1 MKQPIALTLLLLLPV
16 YIGCNYNQQI
26 RELYTD
32 QARLRAEINRTDS
45 KIQKLEQKTQEDI
58 TQINQNLEQINR
70 NLKEIREKLYEL
82 EKSITSQQGY
92 SSSPDE
98 LYSQAKT
105 YYANGEF
112 RKAILAF
119 QRFIDMYPDDRRV
132 PESYL
137 KQGLS
142 LIKLRRNKDAVFFF
156 RTLMEK
162 FPESEEA
169 KIAREKL
176 KEIEKES

>member
-1 MKQPIALTLLLLLPV
+1 MKQPIALTLLFLLSV
-16 YIGCNYNQQI
+16 YTGCTYNQQI
-26 RELYTD
+26 RELYVD
-32 QARLRAEINRTDS
+32 QARLRTEINGINSR
-45 KIQKLEQKTQEDI
+45 IQKLDQETQEDI
-58 TQINQNLEQINR
+58 TRINQNLEQINQ
-70 NLKEIREKLYEL
+70 NLKEIEEKLYEL
-82 EKSITSQQGY
+82 EKSINSQKGY
-92 SSSPDE
+92 SRSPDE
-98 LYSQAKT
+98 LYSQAKA
-105 YYANGEF
+105 YYINGEF

-119 QRFIDMYPDDRRV
+119 QRFIDMYPDDKRV

-142 LIKLRRNKDAVFFF
+142 LIKLGRNKDAVFFF

-169 KIAREKL
+169 EIAREKL